1 MKDSKMKIK
10 KITTGYVVQVFDTDG
25 KFLSQEFVASD
36 SSDYETED
44 GDNVDDG
51 DLQDL
56 YHPFN
61 MEQ

>member
-1 MKDSKMKIK
+1 MKDLNMKIK

-36 SSDYETED
+36 LRDYETED

>member
-1 MKDSKMKIK
+1 MKDLNMKIK

-25 KFLSQEFVASD
+25 EFLSQEFVASD

-44 GDNVDDG
+44 GDTVDDG

-61 MEQ
+61 MQQ

>member
-1 MKDSKMKIK
+1 MNDSKMKIK
-10 KITTGYVVQVFDTDG
+10 KITTGYVVQVFDPDG

>member
-1 MKDSKMKIK
+1 MKDSNMKIK

-25 KFLSQEFVASD
+25 EFLSQEFVASD

-44 GDNVDDG
+44 GDTVEDG

-61 MEQ
+61 MQQ

>member
-1 MKDSKMKIK
+1 MNDSKMKIK

-25 KFLSQEFVASD
+25 EFLSQEFVASD

-44 GDNVDDG
+44 GDTVEDG

-61 MEQ
+61 MQQ

>member
-1 MKDSKMKIK
+1 MKDLNMKIK